1 MAKAG
6 LKSAR
11 KGDDIELAGGD
22 GQDKTSHEMKTKMCG
37 KGSMEAKDEPVTM
50 ASQAMEAKQAGEC
63 QQ

>member
-22 GQDKTSHEMKTKMCG
+22 GKDKVSHEMKTKDVWQGINGG
-37 KGSMEAKDEPVTM
+37 KG
-50 ASQAMEAKQAGEC
+50 
-63 QQ
+63 